1 MAAET
6 NHIQLTDMDDE
17 LPSHISDED
26 AERIRNIGEMM
37 EGTNLINQRPRASGG
52 GAETSA
58 EATVELHFHF
68 GDQNTTNIDV
78 QGDSAIE
85 KLKGFLGMG
94 RNDEGNSDD

>member
-6 NHIQLTDMDDE
+6 DHIRLADMDDE

-37 EGTNLINQRPRASGG
+37 EGTNLINQSPRARGG

-58 EATVELHFHF
+58 EATVEFHFHF
-68 GDQNTTNIDV
+68 GDQNTTHIDV

-85 KLKGFLGMG
+85 KLKGFFGMG
-94 RNDEGNSDD
+94 GNDRDDDDD

>member
-6 NHIQLTDMDDE
+6 DHIRLADMDDE

-37 EGTNLINQRPRASGG
+37 EGTNLIRQNPSARGG

-68 GDQNTTNIDV
+68 GDQNVTNIDV

-85 KLKGFLGMG
+85 KLKDFFGMG
-94 RNDEGNSDD
+94 RNGGGEDE